1 MKRNIIFLSLVLVF
15 VAILSTEARANY
27 VEFSFKAVTNNPMP
41 EPISAIESQLSLVV
55 TNQNYD
61 GYIIGSGQ
69 LGLILYNTGLLTS
82 DVHEIYVDDGVFAGV
97 APTIYQS
104 NSDLLPYPAGLAPGN
119 LPGAPPG
126 FVATALYSADNG
138 NGDGLDNGESVALV
152 FDLASGKTWSDIMAA
167 INEGFINNYE
177 SLDSLTDL
185 AIGLHVRSIGSDGQS
200 QSFVMT
206 PLPATILLG
215 LLGLGMGGWKLRKS
229 L

>member
-1 MKRNIIFLSLVLVF
+1 MRRNIIFLSLVLVF
-15 VAILSTEARANY
+15 VSILSTEARANY
-27 VEFSFKAVTNNPMP
+27 VEFNFAAVTNNSMP

-55 TNQNYD
+55 TNADYG
-61 GYIIGSGQ
+61 GYSIGSGQ
-69 LGLILYNTGLLTS
+69 VGLILYNTGPLTS
-82 DVHEIYVDDGVFAGV
+82 EVAEIYVDDGVFAGV
-97 APTIYQS
+97 APTIVQTS
-104 NSDLLPYPAGLAPGN
+104 SGFANSPPLAPGN